1 MSAWSHLPNA
11 KHIDR
16 ILASVKENPAA
27 WDAARGAVWGAALDA
42 VRGAV
47 WDAALGYPVPTA
59 RGAVWDA
66 ALDAALAAA
75 RDAVLDAA
83 RRWARGAVWGAVLA
97 LVTYD
102 HAAKYLEMTPD
113 QLRVWAELSEDPAAV
128 LLISAVRAFES
139 LGTMYPT
146 DVAS

>member
-16 ILASVKENPAA
+16 TLASVKENPAA

-47 WDAALGYPVPTA
+47 WDAAL
-59 RGAVWDA
+59 DA
-66 ALDAALAAA
+66 ALGAA
-75 RDAVLDAA
+75 RGAVLDAA

-128 LLISAVRAFES
+128 LLIPAVIAFEL

>member
-27 WDAARGAVWGAALDA
+27 WDA
-42 VRGAV
+42 
-47 WDAALGYPVPTA
+47 
-59 RGAVWDA
+59 VWDA
-66 ALDAALAAA
+66 ALDAA
-75 RDAVLDAA
+75 RDAVRDAA
-83 RRWARGAVWGAVLA
+83 RRWARGAVWGVVLA

-128 LLISAVRAFES
+128 LLIPAVIAFEL

>member
-16 ILASVKENPAA
+16 TLASVKENPAA
-27 WDAARGAVWGAALDA
+27 WDAARGAVW
-42 VRGAV
+42 
-47 WDAALGYPVPTA
+47 
-59 RGAVWDA
+59 DA
-66 ALDAALAAA
+66 ALDAALGAA
-75 RDAVLDAA
+75 RGAVLDAA

-128 LLISAVRAFES
+128 LLIPAVIAFEL

-146 DVAS
+146 DGAS

>member
-27 WDAARGAVWGAALDA
+27 WDAALGAVWNEARDAAWNEARDAAWDA
-42 VRGAV
+42 VWDEARDAAWNATRGAV
-47 WDAALGYPVPTA
+47 WD
-59 RGAVWDA
+59 
-66 ALDAALAAA
+66 
-75 RDAVLDAA
+75 
-83 RRWARGAVWGAVLA
+83 AVLA

-128 LLISAVRAFES
+128 LLIPAVIVFEL

>member
-27 WDAARGAVWGAALDA
+27 WDAARVAVWGAALDA
-42 VRGAV
+42 V
-47 WDAALGYPVPTA
+47 

-128 LLISAVRAFES
+128 LLIPAVIAFEL

>member
-1 MSAWSHLPNA
+1 MSEWSHLPNA

-42 VRGAV
+42 
-47 WDAALGYPVPTA
+47 A

-66 ALDAALAAA
+66 ALDAALDAA
-75 RDAVLDAA
+75 RDAVRDAA
-83 RRWARGAVWGAVLA
+83 RRWARGAVWGVVLA

-128 LLISAVRAFES
+128 LLIPAVIAFEL

>member
-27 WDAARGAVWGAALDA
+27 WDAALGAARGAVWGAALDA
-42 VRGAV
+42 
-47 WDAALGYPVPTA
+47 
-59 RGAVWDA
+59 
-66 ALDAALAAA
+66 ALDAARDAA
-75 RDAVLDAA
+75 RDAVRVDPA
-83 RRWARGAVWGAVLA
+83 RRSRGAVWGAVLA

-102 HAAKYLEMTPD
+102 HAAKYLEMTPA

-128 LLISAVRAFES
+128 LLIPAVIAFES
-139 LGTMYPT
+139 LGTMYPI

>member
-16 ILASVKENPAA
+16 TLASVKENPAA

-47 WDAALGYPVPTA
+47 WDAARGYPVPTA

-66 ALDAALAAA
+66 A
-75 RDAVLDAA
+75 LDAA

-128 LLISAVRAFES
+128 LLIPAVIAFEL

>member
-42 VRGAV
+42 
-47 WDAALGYPVPTA
+47 
-59 RGAVWDA
+59 
-66 ALDAALAAA
+66 
-75 RDAVLDAA
+75 
-83 RRWARGAVWGAVLA
+83 ARGAVWGAVLA

-128 LLISAVRAFES
+128 LLIPAVIAFEL